1 LKTAVGEGSA
11 NREQM
16 KSAIAVTASE
26 PKHCVAETLMA
37 EFEFPK
43 RKQLWLSFF
52 QTVEQF
58 TDV

>member
-1 LKTAVGEGSA
+1 MGEGSA
-11 NREQM
+11 NREQL
-16 KSAIAVTASE
+16 KGHVAVTASE
-26 PKHCVAETLMA
+26 PKHCVAETLVC

>member
-1 LKTAVGEGSA
+1 MGEGSA
-11 NREQM
+11 NLEQM

-26 PKHCVAETLMA
+26 PKHCVAETLVC